1 MSLEDA
7 PPDAVAA
14 APRRR
19 WIVVIAVAAGALVL
33 LVAGGAIALPLL
45 LRGPAP
51 VAGSAPGPIAT
62 AIAAPPASVATPTA
76 TPKPTAVPVVEPE
89 PDPDPQAGADPDA
102 DADEAPPA
110 NAPDPNPP
118 LPAPPAPVPP
128 LPDPPAPVI
137 LPSFDSITAI
147 PTNDVCDSNGGV
159 TLTWSVSNAPPKSV
173 TVHVKSGGGTPVF
186 DQYWPGR
193 DPQETY
199 TFGNV
204 DCLRHIWYFFVTAE
218 NPTGSKT
225 ALLTFVDGTNKGWS
239 AN

>member
-7 PPDAVAA
+7 PPDAPAAVHRPRRILIVAA
-14 APRRR
+14 
-19 WIVVIAVAAGALVL
+19 AAGALVL
-33 LVAGGAIALPLL
+33 LVVGGAIAAPLI

-51 VAGSAPGPIAT
+51 VPA
-62 AIAAPPASVATPTA
+62 AAPEPAVTAVATTPLPTITPTKTA
-76 TPKPTAVPVVEPE
+76 TPVPIAET
-89 PDPDPQAGADPDA
+89 DA
-102 DADEAPPA
+102 DAAPPA
-110 NAPDPNPP
+110 NAPDPTPP

-128 LPDPPAPVI
+128 LPAPPAPVI

-147 PTNDVCDSNGGV
+147 PTNDVCDSHGGV
-159 TLTWSVSNAPPKSV
+159 TLTWSVSNAPPHSV

-186 DQYWPGR
+186 DQSWPGR
-193 DPQETY
+193 DPQETF
-199 TFGNV
+199 TFANV
-204 DCLRHIWYFFVTAE
+204 DCLRHMWFFFITAE